1 MGMISCRDC
10 GKVLS
15 RSAKRCPLCGA
26 IKPGRSSVE
35 YYLHPGR
42 QPAQRDWDAA
52 RAGLGFDWSCP
63 RTVDRFGLETQA
75 TWACSF
81 S

>member
-35 YYLHPGR
+35 YYLH
-42 QPAQRDWDAA
+42 
-52 RAGLGFDWSCP
+52 RAGNLLSVIGMLLGL
-63 RTVDRFGLETQA
+63 G
-75 TWACSF
+75 WALIGW
-81 S
+81 